1 MRAHLRNVDYLKY
14 AAPISADSSDNQ
26 IRREAYKQMAIMIRK
41 IKISVCIVFTATMV
55 ATLAAKCEAA
65 HTVKA
70 VLVDQESSLHTSVS
84 NRDVY
89 RLRIMPRKGA
99 AFEAV
104 AIDSYPSYAE
114 ALPLRGLVDKASFS
128 ITLVRTP
135 YCDQTSNEDGNGTAV
150 RCFAIVRDGWKAPK
164 NAVID
169 LWWR

>member
-1 MRAHLRNVDYLKY
+1 
-14 AAPISADSSDNQ
+14 
-26 IRREAYKQMAIMIRK
+26 MAIMIRN
-41 IKISVCIVFTATMV
+41 IKIPACIFFTVTMV

-65 HTVKA
+65 HTVRA
-70 VLVDQESSLHTSVS
+70 VLVDQESSLHTSTS

-114 ALPLRGLVDKASFS
+114 ALPLRALVKDASFS
-128 ITLVRTP
+128 IKLLRTP
-135 YCDQTSNEDGNGTAV
+135 YCDRTPRQDGDGTTV
-150 RCFAIVRDGWKAPK
+150 RCFAIVRGGWKAPK
-164 NAVID
+164 DAAVD

>member
-1 MRAHLRNVDYLKY
+1 
-14 AAPISADSSDNQ
+14 
-26 IRREAYKQMAIMIRK
+26 MAIMTRN
-41 IKISVCIVFTATMV
+41 IKIPACIVFTAAIV
-55 ATLAAKCEAA
+55 ATLTAKCEVA

-114 ALPLRGLVDKASFS
+114 ALPLRGLVKNTSFP

-135 YCDQTSNEDGNGTAV
+135 YCDQTPNEDGNGTAV
-150 RCFAIVRDGWKAPK
+150 RCFAIVRGGWKVPE
-164 NAVID
+164 NAAAD
-169 LWWR
+169 PWWK